1 MKALIVDDE
10 RLARKELMKLLE
22 DHPSIEVV
30 GEAMNAEEAIQM
42 TNELNPDLLFL
53 DIQMPGKTGFQ
64 LLEELDSVPVVVF
77 TTAYDEFALK
87 AFEVNALDYLLKPI
101 QAERLAETMAK
112 ISEKERSKVVAARN
126 PDKKLGLNDQVFVKD
141 GDRCWF
147 VGLSNVRMFE
157 SDGNYIKVYFD
168 TNRPMIHKS
177 LNALDEKLDERA
189 FFRASRKHIIN
200 LSWVEGIEPWFNGG
214 LMVKLKGGDKVEVSR
229 RQAAKFKDMMSLKR
243 YLSTSAINSCC
254 TFQSLASF
262 SIAVASISVTY
273 PFRLLACHT
282 ILINSIRLS
291 FG

>member
-22 DHPSIEVV
+22 EHPSIEIV
-30 GEAMNAEEAIQM
+30 GEAVNAEEAM
-42 TNELNPDLLFL
+42 NMVNELNPDLLFL

-64 LLEELDSVPVVVF
+64 LLEELDAVPYVVF

-101 QAERLAETMAK
+101 QAERLADAVSK
-112 ISEKERSKVVAARN
+112 IREKEKSRAVVIQRGE
-126 PDKKLGLNDQVFVKD
+126 KKLGLNDQVFVKD
-141 GDRCWF
+141 GERCWF
-147 VGLSNVRMFE
+147 VGLNNVRMFE

-168 TNRPMIHKS
+168 NNRPMIHKS

-200 LSWVEGIEPWFNGG
+200 LSWVESIEQWFNGG

-229 RQAAKFKDMMSLKR
+229 RQAAKFKDMMSL
-243 YLSTSAINSCC
+243 
-254 TFQSLASF
+254 
-262 SIAVASISVTY
+262 
-273 PFRLLACHT
+273 
-282 ILINSIRLS
+282 
-291 FG
+291 